1 MSGAFFGGIPGRVL
15 SAWAERRFTLVISTE
30 ILSEYQRV
38 GLELGAQ
45 RPPLIATWEPLVALI
60 AVHATIVDAPSLPER
75 VGEDPDDEM
84 FLAAALASNTQLIVS
99 GDPHLRALSG
109 WQGIRVCTPR
119 QFHDEFLVAV
129 DS

>member
-1 MSGAFFGGIPGRVL
+1 
-15 SAWAERRFTLVISTE
+15 
-30 ILSEYQRV
+30 
-38 GLELGAQ
+38 
-45 RPPLIATWEPLVALI
+45 
-60 AVHATIVDAPSLPER
+60 
-75 VGEDPDDEM
+75 M

>member
-1 MSGAFFGGIPGRVL
+1 
-15 SAWAERRFTLVISTE
+15 
-30 ILSEYQRV
+30 
-38 GLELGAQ
+38 
-45 RPPLIATWEPLVALI
+45 LIATWEPLVALI